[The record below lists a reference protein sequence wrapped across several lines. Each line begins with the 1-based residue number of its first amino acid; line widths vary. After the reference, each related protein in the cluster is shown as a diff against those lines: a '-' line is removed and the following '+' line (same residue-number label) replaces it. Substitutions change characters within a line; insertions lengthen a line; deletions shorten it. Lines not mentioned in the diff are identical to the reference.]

1 MRPDLGVYL
10 YRNKKV
16 LDLLAGNTFNFC
28 CPMQVCRADEGVEVT
43 LIAPP
48 IIFIDS
54 NKEFCITLRFPHSDF
69 EKVTK
74 SAQNGFLS
82 VKFGELCKQYKNEYE
97 CYRPINAILS
107 N

>member
-1 MRPDLGVYL
+1 MRPDLGEHL
-10 YRNKKV
+10 YRNKKF
-16 LDLLAGNTFNFC
+16 LDLLAGKTFHFN

-43 LIAPP
+43 LIAP

-54 NKEFCITLRFPHSDF
+54 NKKFCITLRFPHSDF

-82 VKFGELCKQYKNEYE
+82 VKFGELCEQYKNAYE

>member
-16 LDLLAGNTFNFC
+16 LDLLAVNTFNFC

-43 LIAPP
+43 LIAP

-54 NKEFCITLRFPHSDF
+54 NKKFCITLRFPHSDF

-82 VKFGELCKQYKNEYE
+82 VKFGELCEQYKNAYE

>member
-1 MRPDLGVYL
+1 MRPDLGEYL

-16 LDLLAGNTFNFC
+16 LDLLVGKTFHFN
-28 CPMQVCRADEGVEVT
+28 CPMQVCKAAEGVEVT
-43 LIAPP
+43 LIAP

-54 NKEFCITLRFPHSDF
+54 NKKFCITLRFPHSDF

-74 SAQNGFLS
+74 SAEKGYLPFKLGS
-82 VKFGELCKQYKNEYE
+82 LCKKYKNAYE